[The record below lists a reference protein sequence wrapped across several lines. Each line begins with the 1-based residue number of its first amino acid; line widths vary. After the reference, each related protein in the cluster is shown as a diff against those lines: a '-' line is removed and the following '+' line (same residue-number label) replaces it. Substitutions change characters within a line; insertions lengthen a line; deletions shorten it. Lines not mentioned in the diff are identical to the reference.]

1 MSVSRALRL
10 FGEPGRPADWF
21 SQKSCALQ
29 YGNLLENV
37 DTPKRKKRTDKSGSE
52 HVETPGEAI
61 VRNLTNGKNHC
72 CHLSRFCEN
81 VKLYHALWCS
91 SACGSVSVSN
101 LKSLFCYPDGISQ

>member
-1 MSVSRALRL
+1 M
-10 FGEPGRPADWF
+10 FGEPGRPVDWF

-61 VRNLTNGKNHC
+61 VRNLTHGKNPSFKI
-72 CHLSRFCEN
+72 LSKCG
-81 VKLYHALWCS
+81 VTMPHDS
-91 SACGSVSVSN
+91 SAHVLVC
-101 LKSLFCYPDGISQ
+101 LKL

>member
-1 MSVSRALRL
+1 MSVSRSLRL
-10 FGEPGRPADWF
+10 FGEPGRPVDWF

-61 VRNLTNGKNHC
+61 VRNLTHGKNHYC
-72 CHLSRFCEN
+72 P
-81 VKLYHALWCS
+81 V
-91 SACGSVSVSN
+91 
-101 LKSLFCYPDGISQ
+101 

>member
-1 MSVSRALRL
+1 VSVWNRMSVSRALRL
-10 FGEPGRPADWF
+10 FGEPGRPVDWF

-61 VRNLTNGKNHC
+61 VRNLTHGRNH
-72 CHLSRFCEN
+72 
-81 VKLYHALWCS
+81 
-91 SACGSVSVSN
+91 
-101 LKSLFCYPDGISQ
+101 

>member
-37 DTPKRKKRTDKSGSE
+37 DTPKRKKRTDKTGSE

-61 VRNLTNGKNHC
+61 MRNLTHGKH
-72 CHLSRFCEN
+72 S
-81 VKLYHALWCS
+81 CS
-91 SACGSVSVSN
+91 TNFLIMSFSWKC
-101 LKSLFCYPDGISQ
+101 